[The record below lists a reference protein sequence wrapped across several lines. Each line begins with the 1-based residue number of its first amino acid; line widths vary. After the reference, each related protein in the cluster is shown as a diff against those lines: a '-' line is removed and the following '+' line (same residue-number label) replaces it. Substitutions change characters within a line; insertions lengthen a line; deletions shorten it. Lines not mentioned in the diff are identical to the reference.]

1 LLIVEQTGEKAMR
14 TLQKQ
19 HIVDLFVWVD
29 DALASAGQTHPAAR
43 NKGGRHPKLST
54 SETITILL
62 FCSLT
67 APQKLLKG
75 IWRWA
80 LTNHE
85 DDFNLPAYSK
95 FVEHCHKALPA
106 LCWLLE
112 QTLAS
117 KAPLRFMDST
127 MLPVCKLYRADRHKV
142 AKGVAAFGRN
152 HQGWHYGFKLHAA
165 CDPQGRLAAVYFTP
179 ANENDGQ
186 QIPYLVNSHTVVAVG
201 DGGYTASV
209 MRRKMW
215 QEHGCYILSPPHP
228 SQQKGLFTKWQ
239 LALLQA
245 RPKIECLFDYLKE
258 HLLLVTSFPRSVNGY
273 AVHYIRTILAY
284 QLLVE

>member
-1 LLIVEQTGEKAMR
+1 MR

-29 DALASAGQTHPAAR
+29 DALASASQTPVPVR
-43 NKGGRHPKLST
+43 SKGGRHPKLTT
-54 SETITILL
+54 SETVTILL

-67 APQKLLKG
+67 APQKLLKN

-80 LTNHE
+80 LTNHSE
-85 DDFNLPAYSK
+85 DFRLPAYSK

-106 LCWLLE
+106 LTWLLE
-112 QTLAS
+112 QTFQRN
-117 KAPLRFMDST
+117 APLRFMDST
-127 MLPVCKLYRADRHKV
+127 MLPVCKLVRADRHRV
-142 AKGVAAFGRN
+142 AKTIAAFGKN

-165 CDPQGRLAAVYFTP
+165 CNPSGQLAAICFTP
-179 ANENDGQ
+179 ASENDGQ
-186 QIPYLVNSHTVVAVG
+186 QIPQLVNDATMVAVG

-215 QEHGCYILSPPHP
+215 REHGCFVLSPPHP
-228 SQQKGLFTKWQ
+228 KQRKGILASWQ
-239 LALLQA
+239 LALLHA

-273 AVHYIRTILAY
+273 AVHYIRTLLAC
-284 QLLVE
+284 QLRVG